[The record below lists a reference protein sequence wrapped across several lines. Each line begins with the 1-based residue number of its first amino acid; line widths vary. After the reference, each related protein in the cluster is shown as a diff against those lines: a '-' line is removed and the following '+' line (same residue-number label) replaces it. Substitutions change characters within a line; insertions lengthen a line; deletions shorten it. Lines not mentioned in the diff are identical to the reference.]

1 MVFVA
6 SSSAVARL
14 AYRLGL
20 RNADLGGRLVCG
32 HVTGGLSR
40 VEATSRLVRG
50 LSTVGLVRD
59 LVAIGFIR
67 GVITSELVTSG
78 GLARGEATGVLTPNV
93 SRDTSQRMDP
103 PSPRHICIQL
113 RQSCRMS
120 KR

>member
-1 MVFVA
+1 VTR
-6 SSSAVARL
+6 S

-20 RNADLGGRLVCG
+20 CNADLSGRLVCS

-50 LSTVGLVRD
+50 LVTV
-59 LVAIGFIR
+59 GFIR
-67 GVITSELVTSG
+67 GVIASGLVTSG
-78 GLARGEATGVLTPNV
+78 VLARGEATSVLTPNV
-93 SRDTSQRMDP
+93 SPDTSQRMDP

-120 KR
+120 KK